1 MIDLIP
7 QRLLGVLM
15 LAALAACSGKKDVPP
30 PVAAVQPPAQA
41 APAVTPPPPAQTASA
56 SASAPAQTAAD
67 NAASNPAILKKAS
80 LDCEDRTIVLE
91 ATCSD
96 VYGPRLLACSKQTL
110 TVMDRA
116 SHAVQTAREFK
127 PVPGTDDDPPMI
139 DEKIGTLSCTR
150 SQAGERYIV
159 AAMFNG
165 GNCEECEWHELYDW
179 DGKLIGSDRDRKK
192 PNALL
197 NKLADDLYERPDGA
211 IARNELKGFYS
222 ENPQ

>member
-1 MIDLIP
+1 MTDLTP

-15 LAALAACSGKKDVPP
+15 LATLAACSGKKDVPP

-41 APAVTPPPPAQTASA
+41 APAVTPPPAQTAP
-56 SASAPAQTAAD
+56 ASAPAQTAAD
-67 NAASNPAILKKAS
+67 NAASNPAIMKKAS

-127 PVPGTDDDPPMI
+127 PVPGTGDDPPMI
-139 DEKIGTLSCTR
+139 EEKIGTLSCTR

-165 GNCEECEWHELYDW
+165 GNCEECEWNDLYDW

-197 NKLADDLYERPDGA
+197 KELAADVRQRPDGV
-211 IARNELKGFYS
+211 IARDELEGFYS
-222 ENPQ
+222 ESPRQ